1 MRAADKVQTKFLVL
15 SALMWLQQRQSV
27 SLCREQELG
36 WEAVIGSKSNW
47 YRGLLNVAFWHWLV
61 SWQGLYAPC
70 VPHVSGKKKRRR
82 QAAYCRK
89 MPFLQDFAL
98 QVNFSPCFD
107 WDDGPDD
114 FQSSLSA
121 QNPLS
126 SQLAAVALIS
136 FTPVLLFF
144 I

>member
-1 MRAADKVQTKFLVL
+1 MWHSGIDWYPGKVYMHLVY
-15 SALMWLQQRQSV
+15 LMS
-27 SLCREQELG
+27 QE
-36 WEAVIGSKSNW
+36 
-47 YRGLLNVAFWHWLV
+47 
-61 SWQGLYAPC
+61 
-70 VPHVSGKKKRRR
+70 KKKRRR